1 MPVRSADLFCGAGG
15 ITTGLS
21 LALEQLLDD
30 VAENVEH
37 VAINHWDQ
45 AIETHRRNHP
55 WARHVNKDIELVR
68 RRDVFPEGTLDILA
82 AAPECKHYS
91 SAAGGKPK
99 KDQKRMQP
107 WLILPWIQELR
118 PTNVLIENVPE
129 FRSWGPLD
137 DDGHPVKDR
146 RGDTFDAFINAI
158 KSLGY
163 AVDYATLNAADYG
176 DPTTRKRLFIVARRH
191 ARPVFPQPTHAEN
204 PGEAD
209 PMEPWRPAA
218 DVIDWSAPGQSIWT
232 RGLRDNGKKPL
243 VDNTMR
249 RIAEGIRRYAHP
261 VLEPFADA
269 VADLDQAKVRQLQT
283 TAVRAE
289 DVTKELV
296 AAASQPFLVQV
307 THGGRLLDHEDPMPT
322 VTAANRGE
330 FALVSPYLIPQHSG
344 AVPREVAD
352 PVSTIAAGGAISKI
366 EPEAFILPQNGGP
379 NPKGIDDPLPT
390 VLGRGMIQK
399 IETDPFILPRNGRH
413 RGIHSNP
420 PYDPDEEPLH
430 TVTAS
435 NHDGHLVSPYLV
447 PFYGEREDQAP
458 RTHDPNEPLPTV
470 PASKTPAGVARPQPF
485 LVQYN
490 GNSDAKPTTEPLPT
504 QTGKDRF
511 ALVVPELWPCGLDV
525 RFRMLQPREL
535 ARAMGFPDSYEF
547 CVNLARELCLTLL
560 TDETRP
566 IVEPQPAPGADELEF
581 PPQEVVSR

>member
-1 MPVRSADLFCGAGG
+1 MTLTLPVRSADLFCGAGG
-15 ITTGLS
+15 LTTGLS

-45 AIETHRRNHP
+45 AIETHRLNHP
-55 WARHVNKDIELVR
+55 WARHVNKDIEIVR
-68 RRDVFPEGTLDILA
+68 PRDVFPEGTLDILA

-118 PTNVLIENVPE
+118 PANVLIENVPE

-137 DDGHPVKDR
+137 NDGHPVKDR
-146 RGDTFDAFINAI
+146 RGDTFDAFLNAI

-163 AVDYATLNAADYG
+163 AVKPAVLNAADYG

-191 ARPVFPQPTHAEN
+191 ARPVFPQPTHSNEDDDL
-204 PGEAD
+204 PD
-209 PMEPWRPAA
+209 WRAAA
-218 DVIDWSAPGQSIWT
+218 DVIDWSDPGQSIWT
-232 RGLRDNGKKPL
+232 RGLEGNGKKPL

-261 VLEPFADA
+261 DLKPFADA
-269 VADLDQAKVRQLQT
+269 IADLDQPTVRRLQT

-296 AAASQPFLVQV
+296 AAAGQPFLVKFYGTSTARPV
-307 THGGRLLDHEDPMPT
+307 SEPVDTITAGGWK
-322 VTAANRGE
+322 
-330 FALVSPYLIPQHSG
+330 FALATPYLIPQHSG
-344 AVPREVAD
+344 GAPREVSD
-352 PVSTIAAGGAISKI
+352 PVSTITAGGAISKI
-366 EPEAFILPQNGGP
+366 ETE
-379 NPKGIDDPLPT
+379 
-390 VLGRGMIQK
+390 
-399 IETDPFILPRNGRH
+399 PFVLPRNGRH
-413 RGIHSNP
+413 GGLHSNP
-420 PYDPDEEPLH
+420 PYRPGEEPLH
-430 TVTAS
+430 TVTAE
-435 NHDGHLVSPYLV
+435 NNDGYLVSPYLV
-447 PFYGEREDQAP
+447 PFYGERDGQQP
-458 RTHDPNEPLPTV
+458 RTHDPDEPLPTV
-470 PASKTPAGVARPQPF
+470 PASKTPAGVAQPQPF

-490 GNSDAKPTTEPLPT
+490 GNSDAKPTSEPLPT

-547 CVNLARELCLTLL
+547 TGTKTATIRQIGNAVCVNLARQLCLTLL

-566 IVEPQPAPGADELEF
+566 LVEPRPAPGADELEF
-581 PPQEVVSR
+581 PLQEVRA